1 MKGFKLSLV
10 LASALMTIGGG
21 SSLLAVEIPKDE
33 AQKAYSKAF
42 RLADLANW
50 HKTYFATV
58 VADFRS
64 SAKELQ
70 NLAVEFTNLANGLET
85 GGSQTI
91 EIATD
96 AEKGVLIKDGE
107 KDIKINTDKQEAAK
121 DLAIKVAKDIKTLFS
136 KIVEKDQDK
145 LDIKNVAE
153 NAAKIYVTLNTEL
166 KKDDTDLLDKASNAT
181 ITVSDL
187 INTIYTGVAG
197 KGDKAAE
204 ANKNIE
210 ALKTLQPKIM
220 QALNDFVKK
229 TDKLNETMR
238 DAKSMA
244 FDEDPKIITGTVN
257 LQNDEA
263 LQRQADIANAK
274 LAELGGIDGANLDG
288 GIDLKNVKGAEI
300 TNATIDAIKTSG
312 IDIELINY
320 DAVRL
325 KYLLADDAITD
336 DQKKAYN
343 ELLAALN
350 SMKEQLNKIT
360 VTSSFSDVVK
370 ASNSN
375 VVKSLN
381 EAGLGS
387 FVANNLNLV
396 TTDYSDRVTNA
407 TIAQDIA
414 EQIEKPINE
423 ASKSLSNVI
432 GGGLNAPATALSMA
446 NQTNTMTRLAKLS
459 SPYSKDLAL
468 ASAIKNMEGLELAS
482 GDNSALSSIIK
493 EYTKRFDYDNSLWAN
508 VIGAKGYTDNGDPKL
523 YGFSVGYDR
532 SFDNFLLGSYFTYA
546 KSDLDTSY
554 LESEADNFELGI
566 YSRAYLGDSELD
578 TTLSFGIGKNDIN
591 NYKLVNEYLNGDY
604 DSKFINIAATYGYVV
619 KAQNN
624 FFIKPFIGLNYAYN
638 KNNSFTLSN
647 ATIQGYEVG
656 KIDGSTLSANLGV
669 EFRQYLSDGSFMFV
683 APSVEQELSVSR
695 DDLVSKFRGASTS
708 FTTKADESKDTY
720 AKVIAGGEYAVTR
733 DLSTT
738 ISVGF
743 KTNGDDKYVNGSLGV
758 KYKF

>member
-107 KDIKINTDKQEAAK
+107 KDIKINPDKQEAAK

-244 FDEDPKIITGTVN
+244 FDSDPKIITGTVN

-350 SMKEQLNKIT
+350 SLKEQLNKIT
-360 VTSSFSDVVK
+360 VNSSFSDVVK

-638 KNNSFTLSN
+638 KNDSFTLSN

>member
-396 TTDYSDRVTNA
+396 TTDELDKVTDA

>member
-1 MKGFKLSLV
+1 M
-10 LASALMTIGGG
+10 
-21 SSLLAVEIPKDE
+21 
-33 AQKAYSKAF
+33 
-42 RLADLANW
+42 
-50 HKTYFATV
+50 
-58 VADFRS
+58 
-64 SAKELQ
+64 
-70 NLAVEFTNLANGLET
+70 
-85 GGSQTI
+85 QTI
-91 EIATD
+91 EIATNSK
-96 AEKGVLIKDGE
+96 EGTLINDGTN
-107 KDIKINTDKQEAAK
+107 DIKIKADKQEAAK

-136 KIVEKDQDK
+136 NIAKKDQDK

-187 INTIYTGVAG
+187 IKTIYTGATG
-197 KGDKAAE
+197 NGGTKDKVE
-204 ANKNIE
+204 ANIE

-229 TDKLNETMR
+229 ADKLNEDIR
-238 DAKSMA
+238 DAKYIA
-244 FDEDPKIITGTVN
+244 FNRDHKFITEANT
-257 LQNDEA
+257 LKNDEN
-263 LQRQADIANAK
+263 LKK
-274 LAELGGIDGANLDG
+274 LAEQATNALKNLGGDNGANLEFG
-288 GIDLKNVKGAEI
+288 NNLENVKGDKI
-300 TNATIDAIKTSG
+300 TNATIGNIKNSG
-312 IDIELINY
+312 IDIELSNY
-320 DAVRL
+320 DVVRL
-325 KYLLADDAITD
+325 GYLLADDAITD

-396 TTDYSDRVTNA
+396 TTDELDKFTDA
-407 TIAQDIA
+407 TMAQDIA

-532 SFDNFLLGSYFTYA
+532 SFDNFLVGSYFTYA

-638 KNNSFTLSN
+638 KNDSFTLSN

>member
-1 MKGFKLSLV
+1 MEAKADVKIVAEAFVNTLRTTVGSIKNYTQADATTTGKISEVIGILNTQYTSGQFVSN
-10 LASALMTIGGG
+10 SAVT
-21 SSLLAVEIPKDE
+21 VDE
-33 AQKAYSKAF
+33 LIKTAYQ
-42 RLADLANW
+42 
-50 HKTYFATV
+50 
-58 VADFRS
+58 
-64 SAKELQ
+64 ELG
-70 NLAVEFTNLANGLET
+70 VT
-85 GGSQTI
+85 GGDEQ
-91 EIATD
+91 
-96 AEKGVLIKDGE
+96 EKITNRE
-107 KDIKINTDKQEAAK
+107 KLQAAK
-121 DLAIKVAKDIKTLFS
+121 DAKKDFDAALQSFKDATAALSKDIASITNS
-136 KIVEKDQDK
+136 GNANKDKVNTDT
-145 LDIKNVAE
+145 IKAIAGLTDLI
-153 NAAKIYVTLNTEL
+153 NAAKTAQEAILN
-166 KKDDTDLLDKASNAT
+166 
-181 ITVSDL
+181 
-187 INTIYTGVAG
+187 
-197 KGDKAAE
+197 
-204 ANKNIE
+204 
-210 ALKTLQPKIM
+210 
-220 QALNDFVKK
+220 
-229 TDKLNETMR
+229 
-238 DAKSMA
+238 KS
-244 FDEDPKIITGTVN
+244 I
-257 LQNDEA
+257 
-263 LQRQADIANAK
+263 IANAT
-274 LAELGGIDGANLDG
+274 GTSIN
-288 GIDLKNVKGAEI
+288 DLKGGEI
-300 TNATIDAIKTSG
+300 GDKSTTNATVKTDG
-312 IDIELINY
+312 V
-320 DAVRL
+320 DAVKLTTLLTGSNSTVDVDKYQTAL
-325 KYLLADDAITD
+325 KAFNDLY
-336 DQKKAYN
+336 
-343 ELLAALN
+343 AALEKQGLTSAVSDAAKN
-350 SMKEQLNKIT
+350 SEVIR
-360 VTSSFSDVVK
+360 
-370 ASNSN
+370 
-375 VVKSLN
+375 SLK
-381 EAGLGS
+381 EAGLNDLFIEKIQTASGEITEAS
-387 FVANNLNLV
+387 LAK
-396 TTDYSDRVTNA
+396 
-407 TIAQDIA
+407 DIA

-638 KNNSFTLSN
+638 KNDSFTLSN

-733 DLSTT
+733 DFSAT
-738 ISVGF
+738 ISAGF

>member
-1 MKGFKLSLV
+1 MEAKAAVKIAAEAFVTTLGTTVGSIKNYTQADATTTGKISEVIGTLNTQYTSGQFVSN
-10 LASALMTIGGG
+10 SAVT
-21 SSLLAVEIPKDE
+21 VDE
-33 AQKAYSKAF
+33 
-42 RLADLANW
+42 
-50 HKTYFATV
+50 
-58 VADFRS
+58 
-64 SAKELQ
+64 
-70 NLAVEFTNLANGLET
+70 
-85 GGSQTI
+85 
-91 EIATD
+91 
-96 AEKGVLIKDGE
+96 LIKTAYQELGVTGDEQE
-107 KDIKINTDKQEAAK
+107 KITNREKLQAAK
-121 DLAIKVAKDIKTLFS
+121 DAKKDFDAALQSFKDATAALSKDIASITNS
-136 KIVEKDQDK
+136 GNANKDKVNTDT
-145 LDIKNVAE
+145 IKAIAGLTDLI
-153 NAAKIYVTLNTEL
+153 NAAKIAQEAILN
-166 KKDDTDLLDKASNAT
+166 
-181 ITVSDL
+181 
-187 INTIYTGVAG
+187 
-197 KGDKAAE
+197 
-204 ANKNIE
+204 
-210 ALKTLQPKIM
+210 
-220 QALNDFVKK
+220 
-229 TDKLNETMR
+229 
-238 DAKSMA
+238 KS
-244 FDEDPKIITGTVN
+244 T
-257 LQNDEA
+257 
-263 LQRQADIANAK
+263 IANAT
-274 LAELGGIDGANLDG
+274 GTSIN
-288 GIDLKNVKGAEI
+288 DLKGGEI
-300 TNATIDAIKTSG
+300 DDKSTTNATVKTDG
-312 IDIELINY
+312 V
-320 DAVRL
+320 DAVKLTTLLTGSNSTVDVDKYQTAL
-325 KYLLADDAITD
+325 KAFNDLY
-336 DQKKAYN
+336 
-343 ELLAALN
+343 AALEKQGLTSAVSDAAKN
-350 SMKEQLNKIT
+350 SEVIR
-360 VTSSFSDVVK
+360 
-370 ASNSN
+370 
-375 VVKSLN
+375 SLK
-381 EAGLGS
+381 EAGLNDLFIEKIQTASGEITEAS
-387 FVANNLNLV
+387 LAK
-396 TTDYSDRVTNA
+396 
-407 TIAQDIA
+407 DIA

-591 NYKLVNEYLNGDY
+591 NYKLVKNEYLNGDY

-638 KNNSFTLSN
+638 KNDSFTLSN

-733 DLSTT
+733 DFSAT
-738 ISVGF
+738 ISAGF

>member
-1 MKGFKLSLV
+1 
-10 LASALMTIGGG
+10 
-21 SSLLAVEIPKDE
+21 
-33 AQKAYSKAF
+33 
-42 RLADLANW
+42 
-50 HKTYFATV
+50 
-58 VADFRS
+58 
-64 SAKELQ
+64 
-70 NLAVEFTNLANGLET
+70 
-85 GGSQTI
+85 
-91 EIATD
+91 
-96 AEKGVLIKDGE
+96 
-107 KDIKINTDKQEAAK
+107 
-121 DLAIKVAKDIKTLFS
+121 
-136 KIVEKDQDK
+136 
-145 LDIKNVAE
+145 
-153 NAAKIYVTLNTEL
+153 
-166 KKDDTDLLDKASNAT
+166 
-181 ITVSDL
+181 
-187 INTIYTGVAG
+187 
-197 KGDKAAE
+197 
-204 ANKNIE
+204 
-210 ALKTLQPKIM
+210 
-220 QALNDFVKK
+220 
-229 TDKLNETMR
+229 
-238 DAKSMA
+238 
-244 FDEDPKIITGTVN
+244 
-257 LQNDEA
+257 
-263 LQRQADIANAK
+263 
-274 LAELGGIDGANLDG
+274 
-288 GIDLKNVKGAEI
+288 
-300 TNATIDAIKTSG
+300 
-312 IDIELINY
+312 
-320 DAVRL
+320 
-325 KYLLADDAITD
+325 
-336 DQKKAYN
+336 YN

-396 TTDYSDRVTNA
+396 TTDDWTSYRCDY
-407 TIAQDIA
+407 AQDIA

-638 KNNSFTLSN
+638 KNDSFTLSN

>member
-1 MKGFKLSLV
+1 M
-10 LASALMTIGGG
+10 
-21 SSLLAVEIPKDE
+21 
-33 AQKAYSKAF
+33 
-42 RLADLANW
+42 
-50 HKTYFATV
+50 
-58 VADFRS
+58 
-64 SAKELQ
+64 
-70 NLAVEFTNLANGLET
+70 
-85 GGSQTI
+85 QTI
-91 EIATD
+91 EIATNSK
-96 AEKGVLIKDGE
+96 EGTLINDGTN
-107 KDIKINTDKQEAAK
+107 DIKINTDKQDAAK

-136 KIVEKDQDK
+136 KIAEKDQDK

-153 NAAKIYVTLNTEL
+153 NATKIYATLNTKL

-229 TDKLNETMR
+229 ADKLNETIS
-238 DAKSMA
+238 DAKAIA
-244 FDEDPKIITGTVN
+244 FNPYNKFISETQN
-257 LQNDEA
+257 LKNDEN
-263 LQRQADIANAK
+263 LKK
-274 LAELGGIDGANLDG
+274 LAEQATNALKNLGGIDGANLDKIIG
-288 GIDLKNVKGAEI
+288 TNLANAKGTEI
-300 TNATIDAIKTSG
+300 TNATIDAIKTQG
-312 IDIELINY
+312 ININHANY
-320 DAVRL
+320 DAVKL
-325 KYLLADDAITD
+325 KNLLADDAITD

-360 VTSSFSDVVK
+360 VTSSFSDVVET
-370 ASNSN
+370 SNSN

-396 TTDYSDRVTNA
+396 TTDELDKFTDA

-638 KNNSFTLSN
+638 KNDSFTLSN